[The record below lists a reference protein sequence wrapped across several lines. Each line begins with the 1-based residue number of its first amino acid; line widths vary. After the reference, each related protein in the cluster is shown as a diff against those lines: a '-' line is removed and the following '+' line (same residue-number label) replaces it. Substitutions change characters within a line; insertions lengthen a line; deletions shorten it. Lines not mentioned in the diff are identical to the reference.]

1 MSKVLILLFLFAL
14 AFTGC
19 APKIQTEYIYKDVYV
34 PVKCNAKMP
43 IKPTNDE
50 SFESHKQKMVYFLR
64 AEALLKECIG
74 ANDESN

>member
-50 SFESHKQKMVYFLR
+50 SFVSHKQKMLYFLR
-64 AEALLKECIG
+64 TEALLKECIG

>member
-43 IKPTNDE
+43 IKPTNDG
-50 SFESHKQKMVYFLR
+50 SFESRKQKMVYFLR

>member
-1 MSKVLILLFLFAL
+1 MSKTLILLFLFAL

-50 SFESHKQKMVYFLR
+50 SFESHKEKMVYFLR
-64 AEALLKECIG
+64 TEALLKECIG

>member
-19 APKIQTEYIYKDVYV
+19 APKIQTEYNYKDVYV
-34 PVKCNAKMP
+34 PVKCNAKMA
-43 IKPTNDE
+43 IKPTNDGN
-50 SFESHKQKMVYFLR
+50 FESHKEKMLYFLR
-64 AEALLKECIG
+64 TEALLKECIG

>member
-50 SFESHKQKMVYFLR
+50 SFESHKEKMLYFLR

>member
-50 SFESHKQKMVYFLR
+50 TFESHKEKMLYFLR
-64 AEALLKECIG
+64 TEALLKECIG

>member
-50 SFESHKQKMVYFLR
+50 SFESHKQKMLYFLR
-64 AEALLKECIG
+64 TEALLKECIG

>member
-43 IKPTNDE
+43 IKPTNDGN
-50 SFESHKQKMVYFLR
+50 FESHKEKMFYFLR

>member
-19 APKIQTEYIYKDVYV
+19 TPKIQTEYIYKDVYV

-43 IKPTNDE
+43 IKPTNDG
-50 SFESHKQKMVYFLR
+50 SFSAHKEKMVYFLR

>member
-1 MSKVLILLFLFAL
+1 MSKVLILLFFMAIS
-14 AFTGC
+14 FTGC
-19 APKIQTEYIYKDVYV
+19 APKIQTEKSYKDVYV

-50 SFESHKQKMVYFLR
+50 SFESHKEKMLYFLR

>member
-43 IKPTNDE
+43 IKQQNDG
-50 SFESHKQKMVYFLR
+50 SFKSHKEKMLYFLR
-64 AEALLKECIG
+64 TEALLKECIG

>member
-1 MSKVLILLFLFAL
+1 MSKVLIPLFLFAL

-43 IKPTNDE
+43 IKPTNDG
-50 SFESHKQKMVYFLR
+50 SFKSHKEKMLYFLR
-64 AEALLKECIG
+64 TEALLKECIG

>member
-14 AFTGC
+14 VFTGC
-19 APKIQTEYIYKDVYV
+19 APKIQTEKSYKDVYV

-43 IKPTNDE
+43 VKPTNDE
-50 SFESHKQKMVYFLR
+50 SFESHKEKMLYFLR
-64 AEALLKECIG
+64 TEALLKECIG

>member
-50 SFESHKQKMVYFLR
+50 SF
-64 AEALLKECIG
+64 
-74 ANDESN
+74 

>member
-43 IKPTNDE
+43 VKPTNDE
-50 SFESHKQKMVYFLR
+50 SFESHKEKMVYFLR
-64 AEALLKECIG
+64 TEALLKECIG